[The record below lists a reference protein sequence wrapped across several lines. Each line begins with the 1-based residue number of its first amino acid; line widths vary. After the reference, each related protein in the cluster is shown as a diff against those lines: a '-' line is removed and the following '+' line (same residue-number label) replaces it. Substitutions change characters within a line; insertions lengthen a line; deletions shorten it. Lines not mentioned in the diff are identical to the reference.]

1 MRGSAHWL
9 LKTPHMAVRRSA
21 PVLRALAP
29 SSSSRDADPHLAL
42 LSPLSQ
48 SPAEHERTKK
58 AVKDFQEHEG
68 PELHHRLKEYAA
80 GRASYIEEWWVRRLA
95 PSLSASLIHK

>member
-1 MRGSAHWL
+1 
-9 LKTPHMAVRRSA
+9 MAVRRSA